1 MGFSYRKSVRFG
13 PFRINA
19 GNSGVGWSVGGNG
32 FRTGVNS
39 RGKRYSTFSLPGTGL
54 SYRES
59 GGKGCLIVVAAG
71 LAGSSGAY
79 WLLSKY
85 LA

>member
-1 MGFSYRKSVRFG
+1 MGFSYRKSVSVG
-13 PFRINA
+13 PFRVNV
-19 GNSGVGWSVGGNG
+19 GNSGMGWSVGGKG
-32 FRTGVNS
+32 FRTGVTS
-39 RGKRYSTFSLPGTGL
+39 RGRRYSTFSIPGSGL
-54 SYRES
+54 QYRGS
-59 GGKGCLIVVAAG
+59 GSKGCLIVVAAG